1 MNNKKHDED
10 FFRTVYGDEELK
22 KLKNVKKRYDAKVQD
37 SFNTKWKL
45 FLFNSVINNTN
56 RPLDL
61 ESFIKFKISDELVS
75 KYTAEYWQS
84 DRNDII
90 DKIYDKLKE
99 LDLKQ
104 ELKSLCKTHY
114 KSNFEDVFSFSDFS
128 ELNKSDKCCYCNLTI
143 EKVKKLANKKLL
155 FKKNERGWNLEIDRK
170 NSNYEYSKENCVMSC
185 YWCNNAKTDE
195 FTYDEFKK
203 IGESFE
209 IIWEARLK
217 K

>member
-10 FFRTVYGDEELK
+10 FFRTVYGDEELE
-22 KLKNVKKRYDAKVQD
+22 KLKNMKKRYDAKVQD

-45 FLFNSVINNTN
+45 FLFNSIINKPNK
-56 RPLDL
+56 PLDL
-61 ESFIKFKISDELVS
+61 ESFIKFKISDELVN

-90 DKIYDKLKE
+90 DKIYNKLKE

-114 KSNFEDVFSFSDFS
+114 KNNFEDVFSFSDFS
-128 ELNKSDKCCYCNLTI
+128 ELNKADKCCYCNLTI

-195 FTYDEFKK
+195 FTYDEFIK
-203 IGESFE
+203 IGKSFE
-209 IIWEARLK
+209 IIWEERLNK
-217 K
+217 

>member
-114 KSNFEDVFSFSDFS
+114 KSNFEDVFYSRLTYPFPLCRCYQQISLPRNHVS
-128 ELNKSDKCCYCNLTI
+128 MGIDKRY
-143 EKVKKLANKKLL
+143 
-155 FKKNERGWNLEIDRK
+155 
-170 NSNYEYSKENCVMSC
+170 
-185 YWCNNAKTDE
+185 
-195 FTYDEFKK
+195 
-203 IGESFE
+203 
-209 IIWEARLK
+209 
-217 K
+217 

>member
-10 FFRTVYGDEELK
+10 FFRTVYGDEELE
-22 KLKNVKKRYDAKVQD
+22 KLKNMKKRYDAKVQD

-45 FLFNSVINNTN
+45 FLFSSIINKPNKS
-56 RPLDL
+56 LDL
-61 ESFIKFKISDELVS
+61 ESFINFKITEELVN

-90 DKIYDKLKE
+90 DEIYNQLKK
-99 LDLKQ
+99 LDLNQ

-114 KSNFEDVFSFSDFS
+114 KNNFEDVFSFSDFS
-128 ELNKSDKCCYCNLTI
+128 ELNKADKCCYCNLTI

-195 FTYDEFKK
+195 FTYDEFRK

-209 IIWEARLK
+209 IIWEARLRK
-217 K
+217 